1 MAFAEKFEELKV
13 WQEARMLVKATYLI
27 FKPCKDYA
35 FRDQIQ
41 RAAISF
47 MNNISEG
54 FERKTKID
62 FAHFLDLAKASSGE
76 VRSMLYAAEDLQY
89 ISSSDAIALR
99 EHSSQLSRSIGS
111 LASKLRQQFNSS
123 K

>member
-1 MAFAEKFEELKV
+1 
-13 WQEARMLVKATYLI
+13 MLVKATYLI

-41 RAAISF
+41 RAAISV

-54 FERKTKID
+54 FERKTKKD